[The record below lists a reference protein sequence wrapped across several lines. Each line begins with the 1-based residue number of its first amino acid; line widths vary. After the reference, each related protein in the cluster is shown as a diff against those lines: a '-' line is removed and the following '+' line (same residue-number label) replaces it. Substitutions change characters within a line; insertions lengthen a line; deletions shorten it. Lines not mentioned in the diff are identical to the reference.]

1 MEALYTALQVKTA
14 VFETSPSK
22 VPGPDG
28 FHAAFFGKEWHVV
41 GPRITK
47 VCLETLNGVSS
58 IAPLNQKH
66 IVLIPKNK
74 TPRRMA
80 DYWPIS
86 LRNVVYKFIIK
97 TLANRLKTMLGML
110 TSENQSAFVP
120 RRLISDNLIVAFEL
134 MHSMKRKNNGSK
146 GWMGLKLNMS
156 KAYDRVEWGFL
167 DAMMEKN
174 GI

>member
-1 MEALYTALQVKTA
+1 MLRVAESYFENRAEARDNTATERVLGAIHGRLSIALRDLMEALYTALQVKTA

-80 DYWPIS
+80 DY
-86 LRNVVYKFIIK
+86 
-97 TLANRLKTMLGML
+97 
-110 TSENQSAFVP
+110 
-120 RRLISDNLIVAFEL
+120 
-134 MHSMKRKNNGSK
+134 
-146 GWMGLKLNMS
+146 
-156 KAYDRVEWGFL
+156 
-167 DAMMEKN
+167 
-174 GI
+174 